1 MPSIRLD
8 EDAKKLLLAYNWPGN
23 VRELENCMKHA
34 VAFSQGMTI
43 NLKDLPPR
51 IAEHKP
57 AVGQPEMVSSAG
69 VSQSASLKTFLKQK
83 EKEYIGQILNATG
96 GDKEKAAETLKVNL
110 STLYRKLG
118 G

>member
-1 MPSIRLD
+1 MIS
-8 EDAKKLLLAYNWPGN
+8 EEAAKILLSYNWPGN

-34 VAFSQGMTI
+34 VAFAQGDVI
-43 NLKDLPPR
+43 SPKDLPSR
-51 IAEHKP
+51 VAEHKP
-57 AVGQPEMVSSAG
+57 SPVDSSQVPASG
-69 VSQSASLKTFLKQK
+69 VSQSASLKSFLRQK

-118 G
+118 D